1 MAEEQQQGS
10 DHLPIETTLALSI
23 EKPQTMQPFNY
34 ARTDWKELNNKLEQ
48 YLPKLPTLKTI
59 TCAGIDKYTTE
70 LIKAIMKAVEETT
83 PRKRPSPHSKRWWN
97 ENIGNLRHE
106 ANRLRNIYRQ
116 MKSNIDKAAWKG
128 KENEHD
134 HEIEKARTDKWREF
148 VNKADGKTIYQV
160 KNYITNIPTPTFIP
174 TLDTNAAMNE
184 EKVST
189 L

>member
-70 LIKAIMKAVEETT
+70 LIKAITKAVEETT
-83 PRKRPSPHSKRWWN
+83 PRKRPSPYSKQWWN
-97 ENIGNLRHE
+97 ENIGIL
-106 ANRLRNIYRQ
+106 
-116 MKSNIDKAAWKG
+116 
-128 KENEHD
+128 
-134 HEIEKARTDKWREF
+134 
-148 VNKADGKTIYQV
+148 
-160 KNYITNIPTPTFIP
+160 
-174 TLDTNAAMNE
+174 
-184 EKVST
+184 
-189 L
+189 